1 MRLHAARHDFPA
13 VAVLRNR
20 LVRELAD
27 IGTAPTSDTIRLAD
41 DLLADSAPHS
51 R

>member
-1 MRLHAARHDFPA
+1 MRLHAAQRSFPA
-13 VAVLRNR
+13 LAALRNR

-27 IGTAPTSDTIRLAD
+27 IGTTPALDIMRLAD
-41 DLLADSAPHS
+41 DLPADTPDI

>member
-1 MRLHAARHDFPA
+1 MRLHAARHAFSA
-13 VAVLRNR
+13 IAALRNR

-27 IGTAPTSDTIRLAD
+27 IGTTPTPDTMRLAN
-41 DLLADSAPHS
+41 DLLADTADN

>member
-1 MRLHAARHDFPA
+1 MRLHAAQRAFPA

-27 IGTAPTSDTIRLAD
+27 IGTTPTADAIRLAD
-41 DLLADSAPHS
+41 DLLAGPKS
-51 R
+51 RSR